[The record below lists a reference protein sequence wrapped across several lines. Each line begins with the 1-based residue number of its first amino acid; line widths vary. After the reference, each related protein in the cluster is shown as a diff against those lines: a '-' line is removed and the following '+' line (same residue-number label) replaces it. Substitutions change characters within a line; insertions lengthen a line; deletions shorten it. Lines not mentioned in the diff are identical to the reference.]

1 MPLAVFART
10 SVSSRR
16 ALAPSRIAKFA
27 ALLPVLLFGAAIVPC
42 AEGQQPAAPPPKPSA
57 TAPKPTAAPSATAAP
72 KPSATPNATPSA
84 TKPAAVPTSTAPAS
98 TPPAATRLT
107 TYAAQREFLQKHTK
121 VLELSDGRGALV
133 AICPEW
139 QGRVMTSSCEGPE
152 GPGFGWINEAFIRA
166 GKQDAHFNNY
176 GGEDRFWLAPEA
188 GQFSLW
194 FAPGKP
200 QSLANWLTPPA
211 LNVGPFAVSQQTE
224 ASFLHLTRGV
234 QLQNTKGTKF
244 DLAVARDIRLL
255 SAYHFGEFF
264 GAPAAKLA
272 TDGKLKLVGFES
284 RNVVTNKAKPLAAA
298 DGLVSI
304 WTLGMFPPSPQTVIV
319 VPYRSD
325 ADKTKDAA
333 LGPVVNSE
341 YFGKIPAE
349 RLSVHPKAVLL
360 RGDGAARGKLGI
372 PQRRAVPY
380 LGAIDFAAGTLTLVH
395 FTMPADP
402 AAAKYANNEWKL
414 PQPEPFVGDVVN
426 VYNDGPAEPGK
437 PSLGGFYELESLSPA
452 VELPTGQSVSHHHR
466 TFHLRGD
473 PKVLAAVLKAIT
485 GVDADEAKKA
495 LGK

>member
-1 MPLAVFART
+1 MSSAVFART
-10 SVSSRR
+10 PGSSRR
-16 ALAPSRIAKFA
+16 ALAPTHIAKLA
-27 ALLPVLLFGAAIVPC
+27 ALVSVLLLGAAIAPSVD
-42 AEGQQPAAPPPKPSA
+42 GRQSAAPQPKPSA
-57 TAPKPTAAPSATAAP
+57 TPSATAAP
-72 KPSATPNATPSA
+72 KPSATPTA
-84 TKPAAVPTSTAPAS
+84 TKPVAAPTSTAPAP
-98 TPPAATRLT
+98 TPPAATRLA

-133 AICPEW
+133 AVCPEW

-152 GPGFGWINEAFIRA
+152 GVGFGWINEAFIRA

-176 GGEDRFWLAPEA
+176 GGEDRFWLGPEA

-200 QSLANWLTPPA
+200 QTLANWFTPPG
-211 LNVGPFAVSQQTE
+211 LNVGPFAASQKTE

-234 QLQNTKGTKF
+234 QVQNAKGTKF

-264 GAPAAKLA
+264 GAPVSKLA

-284 RNVVTNKAKPLAAA
+284 RNVVTNKAKPLTAAE
-298 DGLVSI
+298 GLVSI

-319 VPYRSD
+319 VPYRTD

-333 LGPVVNSE
+333 LGPVVNAE

-349 RLSVHPKAVLL
+349 RLIVHPKAVLL

-372 PQRRAVPY
+372 PQRRAVPF
-380 LGAIDFAAGTLTLVH
+380 LGAIDFASGTLTLVH
-395 FTMPADP
+395 FTLPADP
-402 AAAKYANNEWKL
+402 AAAKYVNNEWKL
-414 PQPEPFVGDVVN
+414 PQPEPLVGDVVN
-426 VYNDGPAEPGK
+426 VYNDGSAEPGK

-452 VELPTGQSVSHHHR
+452 MELPTGQSVAHHHR

-473 PKVLAAVLKAIT
+473 PKTLEAVLKAVT
-485 GVDADEAKKA
+485 GVDAGEAKKA